1 MDDDIQKN
9 MVDEDDFYPVLGGW
23 LQAFNPNAA
32 PLVDGRTKRADEKV
46 WVASDGRRIPYK
58 DLDGKHLT
66 NLLLYLRRTTLEAA
80 EEETAKQGV
89 QVSSEEAWKQVEP
102 PEWTGLLAEAVSRG
116 GIMEALA
123 GRINEGMNEALIR
136 SLVQI

>member
-1 MDDDIQKN
+1 MDDDIQKD

-23 LQAFNPNAA
+23 HQANPNAV
-32 PLVDGRTKRADEKV
+32 PLIDERTKRADEKV
-46 WVASDGRRIPYK
+46 WIAQDGRRIPYK

-66 NLLLYLRRTTLEAA
+66 NLLLYLRRTTLQAA
-80 EEETAKQGV
+80 EDDTAKQGV
-89 QVSSEEAWKQVEP
+89 QVSPEEAWKQVEP
-102 PEWTGLLAEAVSRG
+102 PEWTGLLAEAESRG

-136 SLVQI
+136 ALVQI